1 MSRDS
6 IIMRIAD
13 RYPLTRKGSSKET
26 FHISLKLPSKASH
39 KVGDAI
45 AIFPENCPLDVD
57 RVLSLLPFSPS
68 DIIYET
74 KTNTP
79 YPLDKFLK
87 EKVNLDKIRLS
98 LLRLIDHKTNDPF
111 LRDLLQSDNKN
122 LLHSYLQEWDLFT
135 WLSKIPMPLNP
146 QEFITHLLPLLPRF
160 YSIASSPLQFSDRI
174 DIVVSHFSYQK
185 NEKVKTGVASHF
197 LCYTAEPSK
206 TFIQGYIQPTK
217 HFTLPPDPTKNI
229 IMIGPGTGIAPYKG
243 FLEERI
249 CLQAPGKNWLFFG
262 ERNRNYDFFYQ
273 EFLESCIA
281 RGYLILHT
289 AFSRDQKEKLYVQ
302 HHMEKEGKEIIGWL
316 DNGAYMYVCGDAK
329 KMAPSVEATLQ
340 FILVKEKNVTL
351 TEASCYLKSL
361 RKEKRYLLDVY

>member
-1 MSRDS
+1 MSHDS
-6 IIMRIAD
+6 ILMRITD

-26 FHISLKLPSKASH
+26 FHISLQLSSKTSH

-57 RVLSLLPFSPS
+57 RILSYLPFSPS

-74 KTNTP
+74 KTNRP
-79 YPLDKFLK
+79 YSLDKFLR

-98 LLRLIDHKTNDPF
+98 LLRLIDHKTDDPF

-122 LLHSYLQEWDLFT
+122 LLNSYLQEWDLLT
-135 WLSKIPMPLNP
+135 WLTKIPMPLSP
-146 QEFITHLLPLLPRF
+146 QEFVSHLLPLLPRF
-160 YSIASSPLQFSDRI
+160 YSIASSPLQFSNQI
-174 DIVVSHFSYQK
+174 DIVVSHISYQK
-185 NEKVKTGVASHF
+185 NEKMKTGVASHF
-197 LCYTAEPSK
+197 LCYTAEPHK
-206 TFIQGYIQPTK
+206 TSIQGYIQPTK
-217 HFTLPPDPTKNI
+217 HFTLPSDPTKNI

-273 EFLESCIA
+273 DFLESCID

-302 HHMEKEGKEIIGWL
+302 HHIEKESKELINWI
-316 DNGAYMYVCGDAK
+316 DNGAYMYICGDAK
-329 KMAPSVEATLQ
+329 KMAPSVEASLQ
-340 FILVKEKNVTL
+340 SIIVKEKNLTL
-351 TEASCYLKSL
+351 KEASCYLKSL

>member
-6 IIMRIAD
+6 ILMQITD

-45 AIFPENCPLDVD
+45 AIFPENCPLHVD
-57 RVLSLLPFSPS
+57 RILSLLPFSSS

-74 KTNTP
+74 KTNRP
-79 YPLDKFLK
+79 YPLSTFLRK
-87 EKVNLDKIRLS
+87 KVNLDKIRSS
-98 LLRLIDHKTNDPF
+98 LLRFIDHKTNDPF
-111 LRDLLQSDNKN
+111 IRDLLQSDNKN
-122 LLHSYLQEWDLFT
+122 LLNSYLQEWDLLT
-135 WLSKIPMPLNP
+135 WLSKIPMPLSP
-146 QEFITHLLPLLPRF
+146 QEFVAHLLPLLPRF
-160 YSIASSPLQFSDRI
+160 YSIASSPLQFSNQM
-174 DIVVSHFSYQK
+174 DIVVSHISYEK
-185 NEKVKTGVASHF
+185 NEKIKTGIASHF
-197 LCYTAEPSK
+197 LCYIAELHK
-206 TFIQGYIQPTK
+206 TSIQGYIQPTK
-217 HFTLPPDPTKNI
+217 HFTLPSDPTKDI

-262 ERNRNYDFFYQ
+262 ERNKNYDFFYQ

-281 RGYLILHT
+281 RGYLILDA

-302 HHMEKEGKEIIGWL
+302 HHMEKESKEITEWI
-316 DNGAYMYVCGDAK
+316 DNGAYVYVCGDAK

-340 FILVKEKNVTL
+340 SILVKEKKLSL
-351 TEASCYLKSL
+351 TDAISYLKFL